1 MPTAKWIYTD
11 SEFLEK
17 YPFQRRAGDVIA
29 TATALPIISQSTR
42 MVEIVGENASI
53 AMIGD
58 ITIEQAAERIAK
70 QLDEIVEGDPLVE
83 MQK

>member
-1 MPTAKWIYTD
+1 
-11 SEFLEK
+11 
-17 YPFQRRAGDVIA
+17 
-29 TATALPIISQSTR
+29 

-70 QLDEIVEGDPLVE
+70 QLDEIVEEDPLVE